1 MNTEDFCTKLQRSS
15 AVYVRPNAC
24 VASPTI
30 VALGASTGDPR
41 ALEQILPLFPR
52 DLHVP
57 ILIVQHMPPGF
68 TRAFAQRLDFLS
80 SVAVREA
87 IHGESIDPRVVYIA
101 PAGVHMTVQ
110 RRLGSRAFIRLD
122 HNRGS
127 HLHVPSVDTLMKSVA
142 EAFHELAMGVIL
154 TGMGADGAEG
164 MSAIHRHGGFTIG
177 QDEASCIVYG
187 MPRVSAENGSL
198 LRVVPLSRISAEIL
212 KATQYRKRA

>member
-1 MNTEDFCTKLQRSS
+1 MNPEDFFKKPQRSS
-15 AVYVRPNAC
+15 SIQVHPNAC
-24 VASPTI
+24 VVCPTI
-30 VALGASTGDPR
+30 IALGASTGGPR

-87 IHGESIDPRVVYIA
+87 IQGESIDPGVVYIA

-122 HNRGS
+122 PNRAS

-142 EAFHELAMGVIL
+142 EAFEELAMGVIL

-164 MSAIHRHGGFTIG
+164 MSAIQRHGGFTIG
-177 QDEASCIVYG
+177 QDEASCTVYG
-187 MPRVSAENGSL
+187 MPRVCAERGSL
-198 LRVVPLSRISAEIL
+198 LRIVPLSRIPAEIL
-212 KATQYRKRA
+212 KATRYRKRA